1 MVFVDEEAVSCT
13 QNMCLRHKTTNQVVS
28 PYFFSQRAPVLWL
41 GYKKNIG
48 QQIQEWYTKSHY
60 FFFRSCC
67 IVILIRR
74 QLSCLVQNAFL
85 GTHFGPFLFVWY
97 IFPFLVH
104 FTLIGTFSYF
114 FKHVFFLLNFSL
126 FGTSS
131 FWNISVFLLHLC
143 FLGASCF
150 LWGPE
155 ASSPSKHLN
164 GWNPVKNGFV
174 SGRKCP
180 SVCLVRFILTFSILL
195 PWGSPPCVSLFVC
208 DALS

>member
-1 MVFVDEEAVSCT
+1 MT
-13 QNMCLRHKTTNQVVS
+13 WIQ
-28 PYFFSQRAPVLWL
+28 
-41 GYKKNIG
+41 KKNKYRPANTIHTMVYK
-48 QQIQEWYTKSHY
+48 IPLFFLLELLYCDPDKAPAELPCAECFSWYTFWPIS
-60 FFFRSCC
+60 
-67 IVILIRR
+67 I
-74 QLSCLVQNAFL
+74 CLVHFSFF
-85 GTHFGPFLFVWY
+85 GTFYSYWY
-97 IFPFLVH
+97 IFL
-104 FTLIGTFSYF
+104 F
-114 FKHVFFLLNFSL
+114 FKHVFLLNFSL

-150 LWGPE
+150 SWGPE

-180 SVCLVRFILTFSILL
+180 CVCLVHFILTFSILL
-195 PWGSPPCVSLFVC
+195 PWGSPPWVSLFVC

>member
-1 MVFVDEEAVSCT
+1 MT
-13 QNMCLRHKTTNQVVS
+13 WIQ
-28 PYFFSQRAPVLWL
+28 
-41 GYKKNIG
+41 KKNKYRPANTRMVYKIPLFFLL
-48 QQIQEWYTKSHY
+48 ELLYCDPDKAPAELPCAECFSWYTCWPIFICLVH
-60 FFFRSCC
+60 FFF
-67 IVILIRR
+67 
-74 QLSCLVQNAFL
+74 
-85 GTHFGPFLFVWY
+85 GTFYFYWY
-97 IFPFLVH
+97 IFL
-104 FTLIGTFSYF
+104 F
-114 FKHVFFLLNFSL
+114 FKHVFLLNFSL

-150 LWGPE
+150 SWGPE